1 MSGHGDSNCTT
12 SNGSSGT
19 TAKASSRKTYDTDSI
34 VLRQMYA
41 YTPATNIPI
50 STNYILSADL
60 KGSLSFKSPLTVL
73 GTVGFST
80 IPAQVSTLDG
90 LLFSTVYSFIPWYY
104 STPNSFLPSTV
115 AGLTES
121 GYLNVYALTSSIGG
135 LGTIGFISSAQIQT
149 VLASSITGLGTVNY
163 TSSTQLYSTVEGLGS
178 ATYLSSP
185 QLLSSL
191 TGVGS
196 LGYLS
201 STQLLSAITN
211 LGSLKYLSSTQLLS
225 SLTGLGSINY
235 VSTLSLT
242 STVYAI
248 QQSTLNSFVS
258 TVKGLG
264 TVGYISSSELTSS
277 LVGLGS
283 MFYVSSSQLA
293 SSFIGA
299 GTLGYLSS
307 TQLYSSFTQFTTLR
321 SSFSNIATT
330 PNWCN
335 TNFLLCNLAV
345 GSRIKTIEFN
355 LGNLFRNKISRS
367 SKIDI
372 EVSPNLQFS
381 YYDNNSGQYQF
392 NTFLVLG
399 SNFNTANII
408 GQESMNYY
416 ILNQNQINLSFFFQ
430 QKNRF
435 LISDPTVISN
445 IKYASATLNSN
456 YLSLWHT
463 FGPAVPLTNQFFAS
477 PTSTNCVSVV
487 LDNLPNPSEAKP
499 SLSFSG
505 IYN

>member
-1 MSGHGDSNCTT
+1 MSGQGDNNCTT
-12 SNGSSGT
+12 SSGSNATGVN
-19 TAKASSRKTYDTDSI
+19 ASSKKTYDTDSI
-34 VLRQMYA
+34 VLRRMYA
-41 YTPATNIPI
+41 YTPATNVPI
-50 STNYILSADL
+50 STNYILSADT
-60 KGSLSFKSPLTVL
+60 KGSLSFKNPLSVL

-121 GYLNVYALTSSIGG
+121 GYLNVYALTSSIEG
-135 LGTIGFISSAQIQT
+135 LGNLGFISSAQIET
-149 VLASSITGLGTVNY
+149 FLASSITGLGTVNY
-163 TSSTQLYSTVEGLGS
+163 LSSTQLYSTVEGLGS
-178 ATYLSSP
+178 AK
-185 QLLSSL
+185 
-191 TGVGS
+191 
-196 LGYLS
+196 YLS

-235 VSTLSLT
+235 VSSLSLT
-242 STVYAI
+242 STVYSI
-248 QQSTLNSFVS
+248 QQSTLNSFIS
-258 TVKGLG
+258 TVQGLG
-264 TVGYISSSELTSS
+264 TVGYISSSETTSS

-283 MFYVSSSQLA
+283 MFFVSSSHLA
-293 SSFIGA
+293 SSFNGV
-299 GTLGYLSS
+299 GTLGYISS
-307 TQLYSSFTQFTTLR
+307 TQLYSSFTQFTSLR
-321 SSFSNIATT
+321 STFSNIATT

-435 LISDPTVISN
+435 LISDPAVISN
-445 IKYASATLNSN
+445 IKYASSTNNSN

-487 LDNLPNPSEAKP
+487 LDNLRNPSEANP